1 VEALDAPR
9 FGLEAIPERSRA
21 VLRISG
27 ELDMASSPRMADAV
41 RELWSTGWTAVGL
54 DFADVAFVDS
64 TGLGT
69 LLSLLHDAR
78 DDARDLTVSRSCPA
92 LDRLIALSRLEQ
104 HVPRG

>member
-1 VEALDAPR
+1 MEALDPPR
-9 FGLEAIPERSRA
+9 FELEPIPERTRM
-21 VLRISG
+21 VLRVSG
-27 ELDMASSPRMADAV
+27 ELDLASSPRLADAV
-41 RELWSTGWTAVGL
+41 RELWSAGWTAVGL

-78 DDARDLTVSRSCPA
+78 SEARDLTVSRSCPA
-92 LDRLIALSRLEQ
+92 LERLIALSRLEQ